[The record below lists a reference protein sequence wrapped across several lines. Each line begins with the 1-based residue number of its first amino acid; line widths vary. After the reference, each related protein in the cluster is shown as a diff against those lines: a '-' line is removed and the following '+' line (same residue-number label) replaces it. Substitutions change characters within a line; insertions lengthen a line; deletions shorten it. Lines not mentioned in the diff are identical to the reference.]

1 MGSFKEEA
9 QAYEPK
15 KTPIVSELESVSLS
29 NPIAKITKTDTEG
42 KEFEYFTVTVDSVE
56 YRVPN
61 SVMEQIQ
68 TMLEVN
74 PDIENINV
82 VKKGEGLNSK
92 YTVVEVQEEKD

>member
-29 NPIAKITKTDTEG
+29 NPIAKVTKTDTEG
-42 KEFEYFTVTVDSVE
+42 KEFEYFTVTVDGVE

-74 PDIENINV
+74 PNMENVNI

-92 YTVVEVQEEKD
+92 YTVVEVQEQKE